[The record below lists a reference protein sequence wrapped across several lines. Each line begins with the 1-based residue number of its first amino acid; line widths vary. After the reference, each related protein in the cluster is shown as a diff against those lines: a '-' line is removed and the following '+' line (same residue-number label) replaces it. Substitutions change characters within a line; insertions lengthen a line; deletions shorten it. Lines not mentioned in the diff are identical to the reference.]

1 MTRRLLALICALVPM
16 ALSAQTI
23 YRCTEAGGGV
33 LISNTRVHN
42 NCQAIVSEERNTV
55 PAPRAPAARAAS
67 NPTPADFP
75 RVQQDTQRSRD
86 ADRRHILEQELAG
99 EQRKLDQARKELAE
113 REAASGGLERA
124 TPYRERVAQH
134 ERNLQALQRELA
146 NLR

>member
-1 MTRRLLALICALVPM
+1 MTRRLLALIFAFAPLTL
-16 ALSAQTI
+16 AAQTI

-42 NCQAIVSEERNTV
+42 NCQAIVSEEQNTV
-55 PAPRAPAARAAS
+55 PAPRAPAARAAA
-67 NPTPADFP
+67 NPTPASFP
-75 RVQQDTQRSRD
+75 RVGQDAQRARD

-124 TPYRERVAQH
+124 LPYRDRVAQH
-134 ERNLQALQRELA
+134 ERNLQAIQRELA

>member
-1 MTRRLLALICALVPM
+1 MTRTLLVLICAFTPLTL
-16 ALSAQTI
+16 AAQTI

-42 NCQAIVSEERNTV
+42 NCQAIVSEERNSV
-55 PAPRAPAARAAS
+55 PAPRPATRASA

-75 RVQQDTQRSRD
+75 RVPQDAQRSRD

-99 EQRKLDQARKELAE
+99 EQRKLDQARKDLAE

-124 TPYRERVAQH
+124 VPYRDRVAQH
-134 ERNLQALQRELA
+134 ERNLQAIQRELA

>member
-33 LISNTRVHN
+33 LISTTRVHG
-42 NCQAIVSEERNTV
+42 NCQAIASEERNAV
-55 PAPRAPAARAAS
+55 PAPRASATRAAS